1 MAWSILANGEAKI
14 DVSSF
19 ISGMEAELRRGAAP
33 ATRAQILAAL
43 RRWEQDEMLDEVSR
57 TKARALALEFPRL
70 VPDSGCFAAQPTG
83 TVAHLSVDL
92 GRQAA
97 RIP

>member
-1 MAWSILANGEAKI
+1 
-14 DVSSF
+14 
-19 ISGMEAELRRGAAP
+19 MEAELRRGATP

-57 TKARALALEFPRL
+57 TKARALLALEIRRL
-70 VPDSGCFAAQPTG
+70 VPDSGCFGAQPTR

-92 GRQAA
+92 GRLAA
-97 RIP
+97 PIP